1 MARDDGRGC
10 YEHTFE
16 ARLKEDRRKSAEPR
30 PSTKLAQ
37 MYPKEKPYQA
47 EQGGWLSL
55 FNDLDSLMALYL
67 RSSLDH
73 RIRNIDGGWLP
84 GFAIDVCV
92 FHNSLTV
99 FFNFQGMHW
108 ALVFVLFY

>member
-1 MARDDGRGC
+1 
-10 YEHTFE
+10 
-16 ARLKEDRRKSAEPR
+16 
-30 PSTKLAQ
+30 

-47 EQGGWLSL
+47 EKGGWLSL

-92 FHNSLTV
+92 CSIIASPFFSIFKVCIGHWYLFCFISFFLPHN
-99 FFNFQGMHW
+99 
-108 ALVFVLFY
+108 